1 MLMIHEIDLRTIIF
15 GLGVTHL
22 MQILVFYHQYRINKT
37 YKGIGWWLMW
47 SAAETLGFFIIL
59 LREIFPSLVPLFI
72 ILQNTLIISGTAFIY
87 IGVSVFLD
95 RKVNLKIPVLI
106 FAAFFCALLF
116 FLFIVP
122 DFNLR
127 GVVISLTLSVFAFL
141 TAYRL
146 IVHNITYI
154 RTSANFNAAIF
165 VLHGIVFLYRAFSLL
180 ITDPAETV
188 FSYTFL
194 NFLPYFDA
202 LLVSLIWTFGFII
215 MVNNRLAAEISEAKE
230 GFQKIFSTSPDAS
243 ILTTLKDGLIID
255 VNDGYTTLTGYTRE
269 ELIGKSTRDFGIW
282 KDFNER
288 SKVIE
293 ITRNEGQC
301 DNYEAIFIRKDGT
314 EMTGLMSAN
323 IMHLQGVPH
332 LISIT
337 RDISKRKMMEESLRE
352 SNAFLENLINYANA
366 PIIVW
371 DPRFL
376 ITRFNHA
383 FEFLTGY
390 TEAEVKGKS
399 LEILFPSELAD
410 HSMALIRKTLTGER
424 WESVE
429 IIIKHNDQSLRTVLW
444 NSATIFGP
452 DGVTPVAT
460 IAQGHDITKR
470 KQAEEVINLKN
481 RELQETNA
489 EKDKF
494 FSILAHDLRNPFN
507 ALLGYTELLT
517 EEYDSLS
524 PADITTAIG
533 SLRKSSLN
541 LYRLLENLLE
551 WSRIQ
556 RGSISFDPRPVN
568 LRTIVNEIH
577 NIVSES
583 ASKKQI
589 TIQIDIPDDIAVM
602 ADPHMV
608 STIIRNLVF
617 NAIKFTRDEGKIML
631 SAHVDNSSFV
641 EISIEDNG
649 IGMSQEIL
657 NNLFRLDCKFNRSGT
672 AGEASTG
679 LGLIICKDFVDKHGG
694 RISVAS
700 IEGAGSTFTV
710 TFPRSL

>member
-15 GLGVTHL
+15 ILGITHL

-47 SAAETLGFFIIL
+47 SAAETLGFFFIL
-59 LREIFPSLVPLFI
+59 LREIFPSLVPIFI

-106 FAAFFCALLF
+106 FAAFFLALLY
-116 FLFIVP
+116 FLFVYP
-122 DFNLR
+122 DYNLR
-127 GVVISLTLSVFAFL
+127 SVVISLTLSVFAFL

-154 RTSANFNAAIF
+154 RTSTNFNAAIF
-165 VLHGIVFLYRAFSLL
+165 VLHGIVFLYRALALL

-215 MVNNRLAAEISEAKE
+215 MVNNRLSAEISEAKE
-230 GFQKIFSTSPDAS
+230 GLQKIFSTSPDAS
-243 ILTTLKDGLIID
+243 MLTTLKDGLIID

-288 SKVIE
+288 SIVIE
-293 ITRNEGQC
+293 ITRKEGQC
-301 DNYEAIFIRKDGT
+301 DNYEAVFIRKDGT
-314 EMTGLMSAN
+314 EITGLMSAN
-323 IMHLQGVPH
+323 IMYLQGVPH

-337 RDISKRKMMEESLRE
+337 HDISKRKMMEESLRE

-371 DPRFL
+371 DPHFM

-410 HSMALIRKTLTGER
+410 QSMTLIRKTLTGER

-470 KQAEEVINLKN
+470 KQAEEEINLKN
-481 RELQETNA
+481 RELQEINA

-494 FSILAHDLRNPFN
+494 FSILAHDLRSPFN
-507 ALLGYTELLT
+507 ALLGYTELLD
-517 EEYDSLS
+517 EEFASLS
-524 PADITTAIG
+524 PGDIATAIG
-533 SLRKSSLN
+533 NLRKSSLN

-556 RGSISFDPRPVN
+556 RGSISFDPRQVT
-568 LRTIVNEIH
+568 LLTIVNEI
-577 NIVSES
+577 NDIVSES

-589 TIQIDIPDDIAVM
+589 GIRIDIADDINVI
-602 ADPHMV
+602 ADSHMI
-608 STIIRNLVF
+608 STVIRNLVF
-617 NAIKFTRDEGKIML
+617 NAIKFTRNGGQIKL
-631 SAHVDNSSFV
+631 SAHPVDPSFV
-641 EISIEDNG
+641 EIRIEDNG

-657 NNLFRLDCKFNRSGT
+657 NNLFRLDCKFNRQGT
-672 AGEASTG
+672 TGEPSTG

-694 RISVAS
+694 MISATS
-700 IEGAGSTFTV
+700 IEGSGSIFSV

>member
-15 GLGVTHL
+15 ILVITHL

-47 SAAETLGFFIIL
+47 SAAETLGFFFIL
-59 LREIFPSLVPLFI
+59 LREIIPSLLPVFI
-72 ILQNTLIISGTAFIY
+72 ILQNSLIIGGTAFIY

-95 RKVNLKIPVLI
+95 KKVNLKIPVLI
-106 FAAFFCALLF
+106 FATFFLALLY
-116 FLFIVP
+116 FLFVYP
-122 DFNLR
+122 DYNLR
-127 GVVISLTLSVFAFL
+127 SVVISLTLSVFAFL

-146 IVHNITYI
+146 VVHNITYI
-154 RTSANFNAAIF
+154 RISANFNAAVF
-165 VLHGIVFLYRAFSLL
+165 VLHGIIFFYRALTLL
-180 ITDPAETV
+180 ITDPVETI

-230 GFQKIFSTSPDAS
+230 GLQKIFSTSPDAS
-243 ILTTLKDGLIID
+243 ILTNLKDSMILD
-255 VNDGYTTLTGYTRE
+255 VNDAYTTITGYTRE

-589 TIQIDIPDDIAVM
+589 TIQIDITDDIAVM

-617 NAIKFTRDEGKIML
+617 NAIKFTRDGGTIML
-631 SAHVDNSSFV
+631 SAHVDDTSFV
-641 EISIEDNG
+641 EIRIEDNG
-649 IGMSQEIL
+649 IGMSREIL
-657 NNLFRLDCKFNRSGT
+657 NNLFRLDGKSNRPGT

-694 RISVAS
+694 RISATS
-700 IEGAGSTFTV
+700 TEGAGSTFTV
-710 TFPRSL
+710 TFQRSL